1 MALWGISTA
10 TETAANQYNLPK
22 YVHQV
27 ARANSRHDVFADAR
41 GWVLRHYK
49 TQEHSG
55 ISTRFWDEELVA
67 VSAPGLA
74 GTGGYSTSL
83 GSTLPGLG
91 LATPVA
97 VFFED
102 PNKSSVISVGA
113 GGTAGIKTGTT
124 GYVHLVFNE
133 LVFAGAGSTVRIRAF
148 DANGANETTAIVATA
163 ASITPGASVV
173 NWTYQYPTGGV
184 STTSAGGPQITTNYN
199 GQITNRVA
207 FAFTSPSTVLA
218 ANVAFS
224 TTLTTSGQ
232 TVAIGG
238 TNIFVDSV
246 TGVSVGS
253 SLTVA
258 GKLTNVPII
267 AVGTTSVQ
275 IGTASTIAST
285 ITQGLGVT
293 FSTRTNA
300 TVLSIDT
307 TKGFV
312 GVITDIYYG
321 AGVTSS
327 ITSDCIRNVGG
338 AGTAFSVQ
346 KDGSTS
352 VGIGTTTLT
361 VTA

>member
-1 MALWGISTA
+1 MALWGISTT

-27 ARANSRHDVFADAR
+27 ARSNSRHDVFADSR
-41 GWVLRHYK
+41 GWVQRHYK
-49 TQEHSG
+49 TQERSG
-55 ISTRFWDEELVA
+55 LSTHYYDEVLVPIA
-67 VSAPGLA
+67 GIA

-83 GSTLPGLG
+83 GSTLAGLG
-91 LATPVA
+91 LAGPIA
-97 VFFED
+97 IFFED
-102 PNKSSVISVGA
+102 PNKASNISVGS
-113 GGTAGIKTGTT
+113 GGTSGIKTGTT

-133 LVFAGAGSTVRIRAF
+133 IVFAGAGTTVRIRAF

-163 ASITPGASVV
+163 SSVTPGVTV
-173 NWTYQYPTGGV
+173 PNWTYQYPNAGV
-184 STTSAGGPQITTNYN
+184 GTNTNPGGPQLTTNYN

-207 FAFTSPSTVLA
+207 FAFTAPSTVLT

-238 TNIFVDSV
+238 TNIFVDSL
-246 TGVSVGS
+246 TGVSIGS

-267 AVGTTSVQ
+267 SVGNTFVQ
-275 IGTASTIAST
+275 IGAANTISST

-300 TVLSIDT
+300 TLLTIDT

-312 GVITDIYYG
+312 GVISDMYFGT
-321 AGVTSS
+321 GVTSS
-327 ITSDCIRNVGG
+327 FTSDIIRNVGG

-346 KDGSTS
+346 KDGATP
-352 VGIGTTTLT
+352 VGIGTTILT
-361 VTA
+361 VTV